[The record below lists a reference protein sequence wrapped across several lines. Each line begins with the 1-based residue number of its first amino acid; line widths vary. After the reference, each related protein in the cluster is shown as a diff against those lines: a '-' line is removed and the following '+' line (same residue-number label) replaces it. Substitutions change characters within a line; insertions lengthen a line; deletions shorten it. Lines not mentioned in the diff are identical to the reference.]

1 MGRVRCILICA
12 ALSFALL
19 PFPCAGFAQTTTG
32 ATPRQIYDALNGLR
46 VNSAEVYHVRGVR
59 IRRDAISIT
68 LDDGDLGFFEEYGG
82 RVTGAVFTGKGHVI
96 GMVLDASERE
106 SLAQFLGVA
115 MLDEPFSGAYLRF
128 TDSTAKELLDQI
140 TATGAAKVNDADFLA
155 RWNQAL
161 PALDPGQSLRILTY
175 ILSEQPAPFFQASLQ
190 GDRVGIFD
198 VVVDDAREE
207 QVSIGQT
214 RWTNG
219 VPLYDLWAQFAR
231 VDGAGAAAAFE
242 PISYNISTVIEAD
255 HTVEGTT
262 TIRLRA
268 ARGGERILE
277 LELSRD
283 LTVQSAEDVTGAA
296 LPEQSAAGGAADS
309 AVATP
314 VALDFFQNN
323 AVSATQV
330 DELGD
335 NLVRVVLPHAARA
348 GEVLRLKLSYRGGVI
363 SDAGNGVLFVGDRG
377 SWYPH
382 IGGFGHF
389 AAFDLAF
396 RWPRQLRLVATGD
409 SIDQSEDGDARSGHW
424 HADAMN
430 VAGFNLGEYSSETV
444 TTADGVKIEVLA
456 NDQLEKAM
464 AERFAAAAAAAAAP
478 DQPQLILIR
487 PPATPQHG
495 ALAAQAATPM
505 SAAPP
510 SPASQLHEV
519 GQQVADAV
527 RFEER
532 WMGPLPFRT
541 LEVSQIPGEFGQGW
555 PGLLY
560 LPTLTFLP
568 AGAQQSAGVS
578 GAVQRDF
585 SEIVPFHEVAHQW
598 WGNEIGWKSY
608 RDEWIGEGLA
618 NYIALIAAD
627 ARRPSEHVLS
637 DWLTEY
643 RTELTAPAPG
653 GGETIEGSGPL
664 VLGYRL
670 ESSRNPG
677 AYAKITYG
685 KGTWV
690 FHMLRMML
698 RDPRAADPDARFMA
712 LLRGL
717 AANYTHAA
725 LSTDALEQAVER
737 AMTPAMDLEGGHSM
751 EWFFDQWVRE
761 TGIPNYSVSFDA
773 RKTESG
779 WAVKGTLTQDAV
791 PDTFVAA
798 VPIYAQGESGKPL
811 LLGTVTTSG
820 KETAFRFAAPISPRR
835 LLIDPQQTLLCTHE

>member
-1 MGRVRCILICA
+1 MGRVRYVAICA
-12 ALSFALL
+12 ALSFAILA
-19 PFPCAGFAQTTTG
+19 FPLAGSAQTSAGT
-32 ATPRQIYDALNGLR
+32 TPRQIYDALNGLR
-46 VNSAEVYHVRGVR
+46 INSEEVYHVGGVR
-59 IRRDAISIT
+59 IRRDSISIT
-68 LDDGDLGFFEEYGG
+68 LDDGELGFFEDYGG
-82 RVTGAVFTGKGHVI
+82 RVTGAVFTGRGHVI
-96 GMVLDASERE
+96 GVVREASEQE
-106 SLAQFLGVA
+106 SLAQFLGMA
-115 MLDEPFSGAYLRF
+115 MLDEPFSDAYLRF

-140 TATGAAKVNDADFLA
+140 AATGATKVNDADFLA

-161 PALDPGQSLRILTY
+161 PALDPGQSLRILAD

-190 GDRVGIFD
+190 SDHAGIFD

-214 RWTNG
+214 RRTNG
-219 VPLYDLWAQFAR
+219 VAQYDVWAQFAR
-231 VDGAGAAAAFE
+231 ANGAGEADAFE
-242 PISYNISTVIEAD
+242 PVSYNISTVIEAD
-255 HTVEGTT
+255 HTLEGET
-262 TIRLRA
+262 TIALRA

-283 LTVQSAEDVTGAA
+283 LTVQSVEDVT
-296 LPEQSAAGGAADS
+296 SATAT
-309 AVATP
+309 ATP
-314 VALDFFQNN
+314 SPLDFFQNN
-323 AVSATQV
+323 ALSTTQV
-330 DELGD
+330 AELGD
-335 NLVRVVLPHAARA
+335 DLVRVVLPHAART
-348 GEVLRLKLSYRGGVI
+348 GEVLRLKLVYRGGVI

-396 RWPRQLRLVATGD
+396 RWPRHLRLVATGD
-409 SIDQSEDGDARSGHW
+409 LIDQSEDGDWQSGRW

-444 TTADGVKIEVLA
+444 TTPDGVKIEVLA

-464 AERFAAAAAAAAAP
+464 AERLAASAAA
-478 DQPQLILIR
+478 DESQLLLMR
-487 PPATPQHG
+487 PTTRQRG
-495 ALAAQAATPM
+495 ALPAQAIGPL
-505 SAAPP
+505 SPAPP

-519 GQQVADAV
+519 GQQIADAV
-527 RFEER
+527 RLEER
-532 WMGPLPFRT
+532 WMGPLPSRT

-568 AGAQQSAGVS
+568 AQAQQSAGVS
-578 GAVQRDF
+578 RAVRRDF
-585 SEIVPFHEVAHQW
+585 SEIMPFHEVAHQW
-598 WGNEIGWKSY
+598 WGNEIGWQSY

-618 NYIALIAAD
+618 NYIALMAVD
-627 ARRPSEHVLS
+627 ARQPGEHVLS

-643 RTELTAPAPG
+643 RTELTAMAPG
-653 GGETIEGSGPL
+653 GSETIEESGAL

-670 ESSRNPG
+670 ESSSNSD

-698 RDPRAADPDARFMA
+698 RDPRAADPDARFTA

-717 AANYTHAA
+717 AAKYTHAA
-725 LSTDALEQAVER
+725 LSTDGLEQAVER

-751 EWFFDQWVRE
+751 EWFFDEWVRE
-761 TGIPNYSVSFDA
+761 TGIPHYSVSFDA

-779 WAVKGTLTQDAV
+779 WVLKGTLTQDAV
-791 PDTFVAA
+791 PEAFVAA
-798 VPIYAQGESGKPL
+798 VPIYAQGESGKPV

-820 KETAFRFAAPISPRR
+820 QHTAFRLVTQIFPRR